1 MFVGLSINAAKRYVK
16 RCAVAMLAMV
26 YYNKESVPRQES
38 VLRLDGV
45 AVVRIRDAMVNKQR
59 PIIAITMGDA
69 AGVGPEIIVKALT
82 SGPIYDICRPL
93 VVGEGVSISVM
104 ITLLNSPLK
113 LHFIDKASDVQ
124 GQYGTIDLLDMHNL
138 DQKEVIVGKVG
149 KACGKAA
156 MEYIEK
162 GAELALHND
171 ISAMVTAPINKE
183 ATKEAGYGDVGHLE
197 FLARLSHA
205 TEYATMLVSGPL
217 RVVHLTTHY
226 SLRDACQLVTMDR
239 ILAKLKLTDS
249 SFQKWGIAHPRI
261 AVAALN
267 PHGGEGGLFGSEE
280 INEIIPAVKAAQDT
294 GIDAR
299 GPYPADSVFT
309 RAISGEFDAVLAMYH
324 DQGHIPIK
332 VYGFEKSVS
341 IALGLPFIRTSVDHG
356 TAFDIAGKG
365 IASSESMEEAIK
377 MAVNLTEGKILF
389 DS

>member
-1 MFVGLSINAAKRYVK
+1 MAILVL
-16 RCAVAMLAMV
+16 V
-26 YYNKESVPRQES
+26 YYNKESVIIHEL
-38 VLRLDGV
+38 VYRLDGV
-45 AVVRIRDAMVNKQR
+45 AVVRIKEKMINKQR

-82 SGPIYDICRPL
+82 SGQIYDICRPL
-93 VVGEGVSISVM
+93 VVGEGVSISAT
-104 ITLLNSPLK
+104 ITLLRSPLK
-113 LHFIDKASDVQ
+113 LHFVDKVSDIQ

-138 DQKEVIVGKVG
+138 DQKEVVIGKVC

-156 MEYIEK
+156 MEYIAK
-162 GAELALHND
+162 AAELALHND
-171 ISAMVTAPINKE
+171 VNALVTAPINKE

-197 FLARLSHA
+197 FLARLSHT
-205 TEYATMLVSGPL
+205 TEYATMLVSDPL

-239 ILAKLKLTDS
+239 ILAKLKLTDN

-267 PHGGEGGLFGSEE
+267 PHGSEGGLFGSEE
-280 INEIIPAVKAAQDT
+280 INEIIPAVKAAQDM
-294 GIDAR
+294 GIDAH

-309 RAISGEFDAVLAMYH
+309 RAIGGEFDAVLAMYH

-365 IASSESMEEAIK
+365 IASSESLEEAIK
-377 MAVNLTEGKILF
+377 MAVNLTEGKILL